1 VSIPARDRFI
11 AGGTVTYCS
20 NKSRKDSIMPVVCN
34 PLAIANH
41 AGYDVHDIAET
52 NEFRD
57 NSNCGLIATI
67 LPSGTNPVNGTI
79 KTKTTVDAGAQVYG
93 GKLNVQRHYDIE
105 PFNNAS
111 LATATITLYFTQ

>member
-1 VSIPARDRFI
+1 
-11 AGGTVTYCS
+11 
-20 NKSRKDSIMPVVCN
+20 
-34 PLAIANH
+34 
-41 AGYDVHDIAET
+41 
-52 NEFRD
+52 FRD

-67 LPSGTNPVNGTI
+67 LPTGDNPVTGTI

-111 LATATITLYFTQ
+111 LATATITLYFTQQDFNNYNATNGVNEPELPESPLDVTAKSNLQVTQYHGTGTP